1 MCEYRDVQKSIRI
14 SEDVLKFINSFSGDN
29 FNDKLNNSFKF
40 FISEY
45 DNKKKDI
52 DILQE
57 QYDRLRIEYDDLRSA
72 LYTLDDVNA
81 LYDQFIKSMQK
92 AINYCDD
99 VRGCDHVDR

>member
-92 AINYCDD
+92 AINYCDG
-99 VRGCDHVDR
+99 VRG

>member
-57 QYDRLRIEYDDLRSA
+57 QYDRLRIEYDNLRSV
-72 LYTLDDVNA
+72 LYTLDDINA
-81 LYDQFIKSMQK
+81 LYNQFIKSMQK

-99 VRGCDHVDR
+99 VRGV

>member
-57 QYDRLRIEYDDLRSA
+57 QYDRLRIEYDNLRSV
-72 LYTLDDVNA
+72 LYTLDDINA
-81 LYDQFIKSMQK
+81 LYKQFIKSMQK

-99 VRGCDHVDR
+99 VRGA

>member
-57 QYDRLRIEYDDLRSA
+57 QYDRLRIEYDNLRSV
-72 LYTLDDVNA
+72 LYTLDDINA
-81 LYDQFIKSMQK
+81 LYKQFIKSMQK

-99 VRGCDHVDR
+99 VRGV

>member
-1 MCEYRDVQKSIRI
+1 MCDYRDIQKSIRI

-40 FISEY
+40 FIFEY

-57 QYDRLRIEYDDLRSA
+57 QYDRLRIEYDNLRSV
-72 LYTLDDVNA
+72 LYTLDDINV
-81 LYDQFIKSMQK
+81 LYNQFIKSMQK
-92 AINYCDD
+92 AINYCDG
-99 VRGCDHVDR
+99 VRG

>member
-1 MCEYRDVQKSIRI
+1 MCGYRDVQKSIRI

-52 DILQE
+52 DCLQE
-57 QYDRLRIEYDDLRSA
+57 RYDNLREEYDVFRSV
-72 LYTLDDVNA
+72 LGTLEDINA
-81 LYDQFIKSMQK
+81 LYNQFIKSMQK
-92 AINYCDD
+92 AINYCDC